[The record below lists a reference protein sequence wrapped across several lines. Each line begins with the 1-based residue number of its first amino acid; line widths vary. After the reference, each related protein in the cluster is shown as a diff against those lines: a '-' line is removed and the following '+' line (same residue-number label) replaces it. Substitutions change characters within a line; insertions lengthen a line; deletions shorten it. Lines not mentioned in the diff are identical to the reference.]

1 MIFHIYPWQDLCY
14 STQILHNISQGQ
26 VRIWIIYV
34 DRSLPTC
41 EIFDQSWA
49 VKSCATTENLRMQQ
63 QVSSTTTVVSLGE
76 DVQEYS
82 MYLGAQKIQASS
94 VGTEVDVRIARAQ
107 QP

>member
-1 MIFHIYPWQDLCY
+1 
-14 STQILHNISQGQ
+14 
-26 VRIWIIYV
+26 
-34 DRSLPTC
+34 
-41 EIFDQSWA
+41 
-49 VKSCATTENLRMQQ
+49 MQQ

-82 MYLGAQKIQASS
+82 MYLGAQKIQAPS